1 MLFKLRDSVI
11 TGGQPKMKAIFF
23 AIMLM
28 GLLVLGSQ
36 DVGAQPYAPPWYG
49 SQYQPYPYAQQYD
62 PYYDLHVLHYQL
74 YLPQYPIYQSCCFAA
89 GVPVLVQPAIRVP
102 APHVIIGPRV

>member
-1 MLFKLRDSVI
+1 
-11 TGGQPKMKAIFF
+11 MKAIFF

-36 DVGAQPYAPPWYG
+36 EVRAQYYDPYTYAPG
-49 SQYQPYPYAQQYD
+49 SQYHQPYPYAQQYD

-74 YLPQYPIYQSCCFAA
+74 YLPQYPGYPLYQSCCFAV

-102 APHVIIGPRV
+102 HVIIAPRVPVFRGR

>member
-1 MLFKLRDSVI
+1 
-11 TGGQPKMKAIFF
+11 MKAIFF

-36 DVGAQPYAPPWYG
+36 EVRAQYYDPY
-49 SQYQPYPYAQQYD
+49 SQYQPYPYAQRYD

-74 YLPQYPIYQSCCFAA
+74 YLPQYPGYPFYQSCCFAT
-89 GVPVLVQPAIRVP
+89 GVPVLAQPAIPVP
-102 APHVIIGPRV
+102 VPHVIVAPRMPAFRGRR

>member
-1 MLFKLRDSVI
+1 
-11 TGGQPKMKAIFF
+11 MKAIFF

-36 DVGAQPYAPPWYG
+36 EVRAQYYNPAPYWGG
-49 SQYQPYPYAQQYD
+49 SQYQPYSYPQQYD

-102 APHVIIGPRV
+102 APHVVIAPRVPAFRGR